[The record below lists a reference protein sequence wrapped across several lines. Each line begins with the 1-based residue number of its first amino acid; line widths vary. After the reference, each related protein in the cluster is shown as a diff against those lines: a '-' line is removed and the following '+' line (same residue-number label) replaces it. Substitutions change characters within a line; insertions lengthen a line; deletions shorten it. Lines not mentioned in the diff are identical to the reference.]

1 MPRVDD
7 RLAEGFAH
15 RAPVFGA
22 GSVGVGAPVA
32 KPVEAEPRRGLWT
45 QAGIVAVAAPVEGV
59 EVGSTVG
66 GNGLAFAGGADGVEV
81 DVFDEPTGVGVGF
94 DELGFEAALE
104 EVSAAAV
111 AVVEADG
118 VSDLE
123 PADGLAEV
131 CPWSFQDEVI
141 MVRHQ
146 TVGVEPDAEAF
157 DHFGQCV
164 EETVA
169 VMVVAE
175 DGLAFVTAGGDVI
188 GGIRELNAERTCHNV
203 AQTIDQHSICQVW
216 RVDPYSRGL
225 CFGEI
230 SLPSSAMNTPYINT
244 IPVSQQPPY
253 PGDRELER
261 RIKSYIRWN
270 AMAMVVNANREH
282 PGLGGHISTFAS
294 SATLYEVG
302 FNHFFRGHDLVYF
315 QGHASPGIYARAFLE
330 GRLDERHLRNFR
342 QELASGGGLSS
353 YPHPYLMP
361 EFWQFPTVSMGLGPI
376 LSIYQARFNRYMK
389 ARGFLKGD
397 EPKVWCFV
405 GDGETDEPETLGALT
420 LAAREQLDNLIWV
433 VNCNL
438 QRLDGPVRGNGKI
451 IQELETAFRGAG
463 WNVIKVIWGSAWD
476 PLLAADKSGKLV
488 QRMAEA
494 VDGEYQKYSVERG
507 SYIRKHFFGKYP
519 ELLELVNHLTDD
531 QLRKLNRGGH
541 DPVKVYAAYQAA
553 VEHTGQPTVIL
564 AKTVKGYGLGEA
576 GEGRNISH
584 QQKKLNEKE
593 LREFRVRFGI
603 PISDEDVVNTPFYR
617 PAPDSPEIRYLQER
631 RRQLGGTLPQRRLT
645 APALPAPPLDAFG
658 ELLKGSGQLEVSTT
672 MSFVRLLS
680 LLLRDKKLGRQ
691 IVPIIP
697 DEARTFG
704 MDALF
709 REVGIYSQK
718 GQLYEPVDSQQLL
731 YYKEAADGQILEEG
745 ITEAGAMSSFIAAGT
760 AYASHGQPMIPFFIY
775 YSMFGFQRIGD
786 LMWLAGD
793 IMAKGFL
800 LGATAGRTTLN
811 GEGLQHEDGH
821 SHLIASTIP
830 NLLAYDPAFAYE
842 IAVIIQDGI
851 RRMYEAGENIF
862 YYLTLH
868 NENYAMPAMPA
879 GVEAG
884 ILNGLYRFQ
893 PGPAGKKHKAHLFG
907 SGALIRS
914 ALKAQEILA
923 ERYDVSADV
932 WSATSYKRLRN
943 EALAAQRWN
952 RLHPTAP
959 PRQSYL
965 EQTLAGEKGVFV
977 AVSDYMKI
985 VPEQI
990 AQWVP
995 GGLTVLGTDGFGR
1008 SDTRESLRRY
1018 FEVDAESV
1026 VIATLG
1032 RFDKKLAA
1040 QAIKDL
1046 GVDPEKSYPKIL

>member
-1 MPRVDD
+1 M
-7 RLAEGFAH
+7 
-15 RAPVFGA
+15 
-22 GSVGVGAPVA
+22 
-32 KPVEAEPRRGLWT
+32 
-45 QAGIVAVAAPVEGV
+45 
-59 EVGSTVG
+59 
-66 GNGLAFAGGADGVEV
+66 
-81 DVFDEPTGVGVGF
+81 
-94 DELGFEAALE
+94 
-104 EVSAAAV
+104 
-111 AVVEADG
+111 
-118 VSDLE
+118 
-123 PADGLAEV
+123 
-131 CPWSFQDEVI
+131 
-141 MVRHQ
+141 
-146 TVGVEPDAEAF
+146 
-157 DHFGQCV
+157 
-164 EETVA
+164 
-169 VMVVAE
+169 
-175 DGLAFVTAGGDVI
+175 
-188 GGIRELNAERTCHNV
+188 
-203 AQTIDQHSICQVW
+203 
-216 RVDPYSRGL
+216 
-225 CFGEI
+225 
-230 SLPSSAMNTPYINT
+230 AMNTPYINT
-244 IPVSQQPPY
+244 IPVGNQPPY

-270 AMAMVVNANREH
+270 AMAMVVNANRDH
-282 PGLGGHISTFAS
+282 AGLGGHISTYAS
-294 SATLYEVG
+294 CATLYEVG
-302 FNHFFRGHDLVYF
+302 FNHFFRGPAGDRPADMVYF
-315 QGHASPGIYARAFLE
+315 QGHASPGIYSRAFLE

-342 QELASGGGLSS
+342 QELAEGGGLSS

-376 LSIYQARFNRYMK
+376 LSIYQARFNRYLR
-389 ARGFLKGD
+389 ARGFIKGD
-397 EPKVWCFV
+397 EAKVWCFV

-420 LAAREQLDNLIWV
+420 LAARENLDNLIWV

-451 IQELETAFRGAG
+451 IQELATAFHGAG
-463 WNVIKVIWGSAWD
+463 WNVIKLIWGSEWD
-476 PLLAADKSGKLV
+476 PLLAADQTGKLV
-488 QRMAEA
+488 QRMEEA
-494 VDGEYQKYSVERG
+494 VDGDYQKYSVERG
-507 SYIRKHFFGKYP
+507 SYIRKHFFGKYQ

-531 QLRKLNRGGH
+531 QLRKLGRGGH
-541 DPVKVYAAYQAA
+541 DPVKVYAAYKAA
-553 VEHTGQPTVIL
+553 MEHTGQPTVIL

-617 PAPDSPEIRYLQER
+617 PAPDSPEMRYLQDR
-631 RRQLGGTLPQRRLT
+631 RKTLGGYLPQRRVT
-645 APALPAPPLDAFG
+645 APALPAPKLEAFG
-658 ELLKGSGQLEVSTT
+658 ELLKGSGKVEASTT
-672 MSFVRLLS
+672 MSFVRSLS
-680 LLLRDKKLGRQ
+680 LLLRNKELGRR

-704 MDALF
+704 LDALF
-709 REVGIYSQK
+709 REVGIYAPK
-718 GQLYEPVDSQQLL
+718 GQLYEPVDSEQLL
-731 YYKEAADGQILEEG
+731 YYNETKDGQILEEG
-745 ITEAGAMSSFIAAGT
+745 ITEAGAMSSWVAAGT
-760 AYASHGQPMIPFFIY
+760 AYATHGQPMIPFFIY

-821 SHLIASTIP
+821 SQLLASTIP
-830 NLLAYDPAFAYE
+830 NIVAYDPAFAYE
-842 IAVIIQDGI
+842 IAVIIQDGM

-868 NENYAMPAMPA
+868 NENYAMPPMPA
-879 GVEAG
+879 GVEQG
-884 ILNGLYRFQ
+884 ILNGLYRFK
-893 PGPAGKKHKAHLFG
+893 PGPAGKKHKAHIFG
-907 SGALIRS
+907 SSSLIRS
-914 ALKAQEILA
+914 ALRAQEILA

-965 EQTLAGEKGVFV
+965 EQILAGEKGAFV
-977 AVSDYMKI
+977 AVSDHMKI

-1008 SDTRESLRRY
+1008 SDTRENLRRF

-1032 RFDKKLAA
+1032 RIDKKLAA

-1046 GVDPEKSYPKIL
+1046 GVDPEKAFPNLL